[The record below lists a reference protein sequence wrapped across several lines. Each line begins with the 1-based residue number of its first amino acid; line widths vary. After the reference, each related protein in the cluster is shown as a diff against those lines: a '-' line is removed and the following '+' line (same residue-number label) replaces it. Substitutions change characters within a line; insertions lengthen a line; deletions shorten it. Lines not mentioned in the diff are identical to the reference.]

1 MNLIS
6 KFFDRRKSSRA
17 QAHAKK
23 IFSLISPFIDATGG
37 VSHHALQRGVGFWD
51 FSNPVLINYLG
62 YVAGVI
68 DAADYT
74 LGRSS
79 DKNWS
84 ATEIVFHQI
93 IEAHL
98 DWIDG
103 VEPFIEVNKIG
114 IECGGSVI
122 SVLQENPLFM
132 TAMQLG
138 GNDFLSAGQ
147 VGFFPQGLF
156 KLRLIAGGSDS
167 E

>member
-1 MNLIS
+1 MGGKGEVLLVDGTPIQTII
-6 KFFDRRKSSRA
+6 DRITGCRNV
-17 QAHAKK
+17 AKNYPDIK
-23 IFSLISPFIDATGG
+23 I
-37 VSHHALQRGVGFWD
+37 VGQQWVKD
-51 FSNPVLINYLG
+51 
-62 YVAGVI
+62 
-68 DAADYT
+68 
-74 LGRSS
+74 
-79 DKNWS
+79 WS

-156 KLRLIAGGSDS
+156 KLRLIAGGSES